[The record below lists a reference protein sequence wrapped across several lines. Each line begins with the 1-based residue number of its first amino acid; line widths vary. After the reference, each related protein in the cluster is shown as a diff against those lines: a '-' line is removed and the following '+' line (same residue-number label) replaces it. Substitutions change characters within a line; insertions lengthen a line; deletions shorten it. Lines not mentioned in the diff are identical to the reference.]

1 MGLKR
6 RLVIAN
12 SDPYT
17 DGTVRPPEELEAAVK
32 RRREVPLTLG
42 HPPRDSRGIPEHLLL
57 GKVEY
62 SYDKSGKRQIGD
74 VTFFDEYWER
84 LPKEL
89 QDRVVNMESVPISPG
104 FNFDGADQQTIR
116 KIVPDHLAVLIDGGP
131 LCPLDTC
138 GVNVRME
145 SGSDYRYEQ
154 KTESTEDDMKIP
166 KPVEKTETQE
176 LRDDIRELRELFI
189 ESMKPKEEP
198 VVVEHEVKA
207 GPPVLQAEIPPQKEP
222 EPVRAS
228 APEPVRETPAS
239 VPVSDDFERDPV
251 TGGIVFSGKHDRSKK
266 K

>member
-1 MGLKR
+1 MGIKR
-6 RLVIAN
+6 RFVIAN

-17 DGTVRPPEELEAAVK
+17 DGTIRPPEELEAAVK

-62 SYDKSGKRQIGD
+62 LYDKEGQRQLGD
-74 VTFFDEYWER
+74 TTFFNEYWSR

-89 QDRVVNMESVPISPG
+89 QDRIINLESVPISPG
-104 FNFDGADQQTIR
+104 FNFEWKGDKTI
-116 KIVPDHLAVLIDGGP
+116 INMVPDHLAVLIDEKP

-145 SGSDYRYEQ
+145 SGSNYRYEQ
-154 KTESTEDDMKIP
+154 RTESTEDDMKMS
-166 KPVEKTETQE
+166 KPVEKTETQQ
-176 LRDDIRELRELFI
+176 LRDEIRELRELFI

-198 VVVEHEVKA
+198 VVVEHE
-207 GPPVLQAEIPPQKEP
+207 AEKIAETPPQKEP
-222 EPVRAS
+222 EPVRAP

-251 TGGIVFSGKHDRSKK
+251 TGGIVFSGKHGRSKK
-266 K
+266 Q